1 MVLQRR
7 DKRRYILVYVN
18 DQIIPNSLELMN
30 VLGDS
35 FKDIK
40 SQIIFEEKNPSSQGE
55 YKNNNITLPKNNIE
69 YNYFSIFSKILK
81 KRFSELFG
89 SIEFEKASIVT
100 IFKQNF
106 SFRNCLIIRCNLQ
119 SVDKVLFTISCCNPP
134 LTTIKISGTLKKLSK
149 SIVI

>member
-7 DKRRYILVYVN
+7 DKRRYILVYIN
-18 DQIIPNSLELMN
+18 DQIIPNSLDSMN
-30 VLGDS
+30 VLDDS
-35 FKDIK
+35 FKDIM
-40 SQIIFEEKNPSSQGE
+40 SQIIFEGKNSSSRE
-55 YKNNNITLPKNNIE
+55 YKNNNTTLPKNNIE
-69 YNYFSIFSKILK
+69 YNDFSIFSKMLK

-89 SIEFEKASIVT
+89 SIECEKANIVI

>member
-7 DKRRYILVYVN
+7 DKRRYILGYIN
-18 DQIIPNSLELMN
+18 DQIIPNSLDSMN
-30 VLGDS
+30 VLDDS

-40 SQIIFEEKNPSSQGE
+40 SRIIFEGKNSSSRE
-55 YKNNNITLPKNNIE
+55 YKNNNTTLPKNNIE
-69 YNYFSIFSKILK
+69 YNDFSIFSKMLK

-89 SIEFEKASIVT
+89 SIECEKANIVI